1 MRFLHAADIHLD
13 SPLRGLS
20 RYEGA
25 PLEAL
30 RGATRQA
37 LVNLVDQ
44 ALELAVD
51 FLLIAGD
58 LYDGDWPDYNTGLFF
73 CKQMARLERA
83 EIPVIGLCGN
93 HDAESRLTRGLR
105 LPSNVRMLSVDRP
118 ETVLLEPLRV
128 AIHGQGF
135 KQAVVMEN
143 LTDNYPRPVPG
154 YFNIGLLHTSVEGRP
169 GHARYAPCTVEGLKN
184 LGYDYWALGHVH
196 QREVLCRDPFIV
208 FPGNL
213 QGRHARETGEKG
225 ATLVE
230 LVDGTISSVGHVP
243 LDVLRWLRLQIDIT
257 GTTDSE
263 EFGLLLLNAFE
274 ESLSEADGHTLA
286 IRVEIGGES
295 PFHAELVGRRE
306 HWINEIRN
314 LALQASSDAIWIEK
328 VKFLSQAPKSLDE
341 LSGGEDA
348 FASIL
353 AGLDQLAQD
362 QERLQ
367 SLGKELFGELEKKLP
382 LEWRQSEEGGMEP
395 SSLAMLR
402 EALADLPHLLAARLA
417 RAQEENS

>member
-25 PLEAL
+25 PLQAL

-44 ALELAVD
+44 ALELRVD

-83 EIPVIGLCGN
+83 EIPVIALCGN

-105 LPSNVRMLSVDRP
+105 LPSNVSMLSVDRP
-118 ETVLLEPLRV
+118 ETVLLSPLKV

-135 KQAVVMEN
+135 KHAAVLEN
-143 LTDNYPRPVPG
+143 LTENYPCPLAG
-154 YFNIGLLHTSVEGRP
+154 FFNIGLLHTSVEGRP
-169 GHARYAPCTVEGLKN
+169 GHAGYAPCTVEALKN

-196 QREVLCRDPFIV
+196 QREVLCQDPFIV

-213 QGRHARETGEKG
+213 QGRHARETGPKG

-230 LVDGTISSVGHVP
+230 LEDGTISSVEHLA
-243 LDVLRWLRLQIDIT
+243 LDVIRWHRLRVDIT
-257 GTTDSE
+257 GTKSREDFE
-263 EFGLLLLNAFE
+263 QLLLSAFD
-274 ESLSEADGHTLA
+274 ESLSEVDGRTLA
-286 IRVEIGGES
+286 IRVEIVGES
-295 PFHAELVGRRE
+295 PLHGLLVGHRE

-314 LALQASSDAIWIEK
+314 LAMQVGSDTIWVEK
-328 VKFLSQAPKSLDE
+328 VKFQSRTERRLDA
-341 LSGGEDA
+341 LSGQEDA

-353 AGLDQLAQD
+353 AGLENLAQD
-362 QERLQ
+362 PERLRT
-367 SLGKELFGELEKKLP
+367 LGKELFSELEKKLP
-382 LEWRQSEEGGMEP
+382 LEWRRTEFGGIEP
-395 SSLAMLR
+395 SALEVLR
-402 EALADLPHLLAARLA
+402 EALADLPHLLATRLSG
-417 RAQEENS
+417 AQEEST